1 MTRFKEWRQRIALVL
16 AVVGPGFITANV
28 DNDAGGIAT
37 YSVAGAQFGY
47 SLLWTMIPITIAL
60 VIVQEMSSRMGAITG
75 KGLSDLIR
83 EEFGL
88 RATFLLMLALVATN
102 FGNVV
107 SEFAGIASS
116 FELFG
121 VSKYIVVP
129 LAAFVVWGIVVHG
142 TYASIEKVFLSA
154 SAFYI
159 CYIVS
164 GVLADPDWK
173 AAALSTVTRPESAG
187 FRNYSYV
194 SMIIGLAGTT
204 IAPWMQFYLQASIV
218 EKGVTARQYRASRL
232 DVVVGCIFAAVVA
245 WFIVV
250 ACAATLHTA
259 GKYDIVTGAD
269 AAQALRPLAGEYAYL
284 LFAAGLFNA
293 SLFAACI
300 LPLSTAYA
308 VCEGLGLE
316 SGLDKRFQDAPA
328 FYWLYT
334 ALIVFGAGVVLVP
347 QFPLFRVMVLSQVVN
362 GILLPFVLIFVILLI
377 NDRELMGT
385 FVNSKSYNVVAW
397 FTVVVMIVLTMLL
410 GLANVASAQDRP
422 FLFSVTT
429 TTEPEKSAV
438 RLDYDIGAGE
448 RAFQSDTSNQP
459 EQRIGIQASKGRFTA
474 IGRVGLVSAGS
485 SYQSSQSGELLV
497 SLLEPA
503 RNSLAI
509 AAGGGVLHEAS
520 GANVLLARV
529 IGGREAESWRLHGNA
544 MFQKPLR
551 QDRDTVDLVTSVGWA
566 WKTTRSVAVGVEG
579 IGEDLE
585 GFWETEE
592 TEGGARLLVG
602 PSLHVAPPGKKWQ
615 LNATGGPV
623 FHPSDTGLS
632 SDALRDLPPTTD
644 RVSYAVKVGLT
655 YRLY

>member
-1 MTRFKEWRQRIALVL
+1 MTWLKEWRVRLALVL

-47 SLLWTMIPITIAL
+47 TLLWTKIPITVAL
-60 VIVQEMSSRMGAITG
+60 VIIQEMSSRMGAVTG

-121 VSKYIVVP
+121 ISKYIVVP
-129 LAAFVVWGIVVHG
+129 IAAFAVWGLVVHG
-142 TYASIEKVFLSA
+142 TYNSIEKVFLSA
-154 SAFYI
+154 SAFYV

-164 GVLADPDWK
+164 GVLAHPDWK

-187 FRNYSYV
+187 FRNYGYV

-218 EKGVTARQYRASRL
+218 EKGVTARQYKASRL
-232 DVVVGCIFAAVVA
+232 DVIIGCIFAAVVA

-259 GKYDIVTGAD
+259 GKYDIRSGAD
-269 AAQALRPLAGEYAYL
+269 AAEALRPLAGEYAAL

-300 LPLSTAYA
+300 LPISTAYA

-316 SGLDKRFQDAPA
+316 SGLDKRFEEAPA

-347 QFPLFRVMVLSQVVN
+347 RFPLFRVMVLSQVVN
-362 GILLPFVLIFVILLI
+362 GILLPFVLVFVILLI
-377 NDRELMGT
+377 NDRELMGKYT
-385 FVNSKSYNVVAW
+385 NSKWYNVVSW
-397 FTVVVMIVLTMLL
+397 FTVAIMIALTIAM
-410 GLANVASAQDRP
+410 VIAQ
-422 FLFSVTT
+422 
-429 TTEPEKSAV
+429 
-438 RLDYDIGAGE
+438 
-448 RAFQSDTSNQP
+448 
-459 EQRIGIQASKGRFTA
+459 GR
-474 IGRVGLVSAGS
+474 G
-485 SYQSSQSGELLV
+485 
-497 SLLEPA
+497 
-503 RNSLAI
+503 
-509 AAGGGVLHEAS
+509 
-520 GANVLLARV
+520 
-529 IGGREAESWRLHGNA
+529 
-544 MFQKPLR
+544 
-551 QDRDTVDLVTSVGWA
+551 
-566 WKTTRSVAVGVEG
+566 
-579 IGEDLE
+579 
-585 GFWETEE
+585 
-592 TEGGARLLVG
+592 
-602 PSLHVAPPGKKWQ
+602 
-615 LNATGGPV
+615 
-623 FHPSDTGLS
+623 
-632 SDALRDLPPTTD
+632 
-644 RVSYAVKVGLT
+644 
-655 YRLY
+655 